1 MNIKTT
7 LLLLTLLSFTFFMLN
22 NCAGTKSEGDDSIS
36 EEEKAQQQ
44 NLDDIESLLGISSG
58 EPAKQPP
65 PPKKVEKKD
74 SDEEELKLLETDE
87 LTSQQKTTSL
97 STHAAMSENDKQ
109 QNDKKISKLENQLNE
124 KDIIIEDLKAIVN
137 RQDAEIQKL
146 TIEKHSSGGSG
157 GSQNIIIG
165 DISSGEY
172 QSRYDEAR
180 TEFEA
185 HNYKS
190 AIQYFESLLAN
201 SASHSLSDN
210 AQYWIGECHYA
221 LRQYDAAII
230 DFEKVSTFT
239 NSNKKDDAQFK
250 LGVCYLRKG
259 NKTKAMEEFGRL
271 QSDYPESEYI
281 SKINKVISRFSD

>member
-1 MNIKTT
+1 MNIKAT
-7 LLLLTLLSFTFFMLN
+7 LLVLTLLSFTFFMLN
-22 NCAGTKSEGDDSIS
+22 NCAGTKGEGDDSIS

-44 NLDDIESLLGISSG
+44 NLDDIESLLGISSS

-97 STHAAMSENDKQ
+97 SAHAAMSKNDKQ

-271 QSDYPESEYI
+271 QSDYPKSEYI

>member
-22 NCAGTKSEGDDSIS
+22 NCAGTKGEGDDSIS

-157 GSQNIIIG
+157 GYQNVVIG

-271 QSDYPESEYI
+271 QSDYPKSEYI

>member
-1 MNIKTT
+1 MNIKAT
-7 LLLLTLLSFTFFMLN
+7 LLVLTLLSFTFFMLN
-22 NCAGTKSEGDDSIS
+22 NCAGTKGEGDEEIS

-87 LTSQQKTTSL
+87 LTSQEKTTSL
-97 STHAAMSENDKQ
+97 SAHAAMSENDKQ

-157 GSQNIIIG
+157 GSQNVVIG

-185 HNYKS
+185 HNYKA

-221 LRQYDAAII
+221 LRQYNSAII

-259 NKTKAMEEFGRL
+259 NKAKAMEEFGRL
-271 QSDYPESEYI
+271 QSDYPKSEYI
-281 SKINKVISRFSD
+281 PKINKVISRFSD

>member
-1 MNIKTT
+1 MNIKAT
-7 LLLLTLLSFTFFMLN
+7 LLVLTLLSFTFFMLN
-22 NCAGTKSEGDDSIS
+22 NCAGTKGEGDDSIS

-44 NLDDIESLLGISSG
+44 NLDDIESLLGISSS

-74 SDEEELKLLETDE
+74 SNEEELKLLDTDE
-87 LTSQQKTTSL
+87 LTSQEKTTSL
-97 STHAAMSENDKQ
+97 SAHAAMSENDKQ

-157 GSQNIIIG
+157 GYQNVVIG

-185 HNYKS
+185 HNYKA

-271 QSDYPESEYI
+271 QSDYPKSEYI

>member
-7 LLLLTLLSFTFFMLN
+7 LLVLTLLSFTFFMLN
-22 NCAGTKSEGDDSIS
+22 NCAGTKGEGDDSIS

-87 LTSQQKTTSL
+87 LTSQEKTTSL
-97 STHAAMSENDKQ
+97 STHVAMSENDKQ
-109 QNDKKISKLENQLNE
+109 QNDKKINKLENQLNE
-124 KDIIIEDLKAIVN
+124 KDIIIEDLKAIIN
-137 RQDAEIQKL
+137 RQDAEIQKM
-146 TIEKHSSGGSG
+146 TIEKHSGGSG

-271 QSDYPESEYI
+271 QSDYPKSEYI

>member
-1 MNIKTT
+1 MNIKAT
-7 LLLLTLLSFTFFMLN
+7 LLVLTLLSFTFFMLN
-22 NCAGTKSEGDDSIS
+22 NCAGTKGEGDDSIS

-44 NLDDIESLLGISSG
+44 NLDDIESLLGISRS

-74 SDEEELKLLETDE
+74 SDEEKLKLLETDE

-97 STHAAMSENDKQ
+97 STYAAMSKNDKQ
-109 QNDKKISKLENQLNE
+109 QYDKKISKLENQINE
-124 KDIIIEDLKAIVN
+124 KDIIIEDLKAIIN

-146 TIEKHSSGGSG
+146 TIEKHSSGGYG

-180 TEFEA
+180 AEFEA
-185 HNYKS
+185 HNYKA
-190 AIQYFESLLAN
+190 AIQYFESLLAS

-221 LRQYDAAII
+221 LRQYNSAII

-259 NKTKAMEEFGRL
+259 NKAKAMEEFERL
-271 QSDYPESEYI
+271 QSDYPKSEYI
-281 SKINKVISRFSD
+281 PKINKVISRFND

>member
-7 LLLLTLLSFTFFMLN
+7 LLVLTLLSFTFFMLN

-44 NLDDIESLLGISSG
+44 NLDDIESLLGISSS
-58 EPAKQPP
+58 EPTKQPP

-74 SDEEELKLLETDE
+74 SDQEKLKLLETDE

-97 STHAAMSENDKQ
+97 STYTAMSENDKQ
-109 QNDKKISKLENQLNE
+109 QNDKKISKLENQINE
-124 KDIIIEDLKAIVN
+124 KDIIIEDLKAIIN

-146 TIEKHSSGGSG
+146 TIEKHSGGSG
-157 GSQNIIIG
+157 GYQNVVIG

-185 HNYKS
+185 HNYKA

-221 LRQYDAAII
+221 LRQYNSAII

-259 NKTKAMEEFGRL
+259 NKAKAMEEFGRL
-271 QSDYPESEYI
+271 QSDYPKSEYI
-281 SKINKVISRFSD
+281 PKINKVISRFSD

>member
-1 MNIKTT
+1 MNIKAT
-7 LLLLTLLSFTFFMLN
+7 LLVLTLLSFTFFMLN
-22 NCAGTKSEGDDSIS
+22 NCAGTKGEGDEEIS

-44 NLDDIESLLGISSG
+44 NLDDIESLLGISSS

-97 STHAAMSENDKQ
+97 SAHAAMSKNDKQ

-259 NKTKAMEEFGRL
+259 NKAKAMEEFGRL
-271 QSDYPESEYI
+271 QSDYPKSEYI